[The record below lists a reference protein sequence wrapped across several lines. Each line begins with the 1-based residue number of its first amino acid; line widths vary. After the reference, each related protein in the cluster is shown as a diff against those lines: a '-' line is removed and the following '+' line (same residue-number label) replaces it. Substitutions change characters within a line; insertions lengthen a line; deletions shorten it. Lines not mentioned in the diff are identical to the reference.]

1 MYYYFDDW
9 HGWWGEKDTL
19 WWLRWCG
26 WSRGV
31 FVGTGDSRDIVWILE
46 YPSDEYIDEVW
57 NSS

>member
-1 MYYYFDDW
+1 MA
-9 HGWWGEKDTL
+9 GGGEKDTL